1 MRLMFHL
8 LGEPGHHLPSF
19 PLARALQARGHEI
32 VYLAIRDMQHSIE
45 SRGFG
50 YVPVH
55 EDIWPPGT
63 LAAHDQLSREELE
76 HASMVRRS
84 RMQDEPMRALAERRI
99 RDIDPDIA
107 LVDNFARDMV
117 LLVHSLGVPCLRIST
132 SLSVLADEL
141 PPITSSLAPDANH
154 FQLELE
160 RHQLPTCMS
169 SPAALAALSFQ
180 VARFG
185 YPPHEVG
192 VRSSLVPDVSRY
204 PMVVLCEEPFDLPR
218 RGARPLYCAHR
229 PELDRAES
237 VDPALRD
244 FAGDHSII
252 LVSLGTHAA
261 KYRHSDGVYRAIA
274 DTMRAHPEWRA
285 VVAASER
292 FSSQG
297 CLMDPPGNLL
307 VRRHVPQLWLLRRS
321 KVFVTHAGLGSVR
334 EAIALRVPM
343 IAIPQGFDQP
353 GNAVRVAHH
362 GIGVHL
368 QPEAAT
374 RPRLEAALAGMFDEA
389 SRFRARIAELDAACQ
404 RSVEQTDAVAMVE
417 AAARQGPPKRT
428 AAPQG
433 PPKRTAAP
441 RAAGPM
447 PTSELPRLGW
457 AFVDETGRLAEG
469 GTLRAGSALAVEAD
483 RPPGAKI
490 AGWVVCPSIGDA
502 LARAVGPV
510 AARLRVDGPA
520 AIDGPYVAARALRC
534 LWTVNLA
541 DELLAYTDWCT
552 AQALE
557 RERAADAETFA
568 AFEDGVARLRALAAR
583 GALEPELSAVR
594 RSFRDRFSRLWHRGY
609 TTAHT
614 LPKPHDAA
622 RFARWH
628 MANQLA
634 LEAASALVPAGAG
647 AGAFLSAH
655 AIATA
660 RADAELLQRARSCAR
675 AAGIDVDS
683 CEVSPVAPAGD
694 Q

>member
-19 PLARALQARGHEI
+19 PLARALQARGHEV
-32 VYLAIRDMQHSIE
+32 VYLAIRDMQQQIE

-50 YVPVH
+50 YVPVY
-55 EDIWPPGT
+55 EDIWPLGT
-63 LAAHDQLSREELE
+63 LTAHAQLSREELE
-76 HASMVRRS
+76 YASMVRRR
-84 RMQDEPMRALAERRI
+84 RMQDEPMRQLAERRI

-107 LVDNFARDMV
+107 LVDNIARDMV
-117 LLVHSLGVPCLRIST
+117 LLVHSLGMPCLRIST

-141 PPITSSLAPDANH
+141 PPITSSLAPDADH
-154 FQLELE
+154 FLLELE

-169 SPAALAALSFQ
+169 SPAVLAALSIQ

-192 VRSSLVPDVSRY
+192 VRTSLVPELSRY

-218 RGARPLYCAHR
+218 RGAQPLYCAHR

-244 FAGDHSII
+244 FVGDHSII
-252 LVSLGTHAA
+252 LVSLGTHSGR
-261 KYRHSDGVYRAIA
+261 YRHSESMYRALA

-292 FSSQG
+292 FSTQG
-297 CLMDPPGNLL
+297 CLADPPGNML

-362 GIGVHL
+362 GIGVWL
-368 QPEAAT
+368 RPEAVT
-374 RPRLEAALAGMFDEA
+374 QPRLEAALAGMFDEA
-389 SRFRARIAELDAACQ
+389 SRHRERIAELDAACQ
-404 RSVEQTDAVAMVE
+404 RSVEQTDAVAMIE
-417 AAARQGPPKRT
+417 AAARQGPRKRT
-428 AAPQG
+428 A
-433 PPKRTAAP
+433 TP
-441 RAAGPM
+441 RATG

-457 AFVDETGRLAEG
+457 AFVDESGRLAEG
-469 GTLRAGSALAVEAD
+469 GTIRVGSTLAVEAD
-483 RPPGAKI
+483 RPPGVGI

-510 AARLRVDGPA
+510 VARLMVEEPA
-520 AIDGPYVAARALRC
+520 ALEGPYVAAGALRC

-541 DELLAYTDWCT
+541 GELLAYTDWCT

-557 RERAADAETFA
+557 HERASDDDTFA
-568 AFEDGVARLRALAAR
+568 AFEEGVARLRALVAR
-583 GALEPELSAVR
+583 GALEPELSAAR
-594 RSFRDRFSRLWHRGY
+594 KSFNDRFSRLWYRGY
-609 TTAHT
+609 TTAHAF
-614 LPKPHDAA
+614 PAAHDAA

-628 MANQLA
+628 MANQHA
-634 LEAASALVPAGAG
+634 LDAASPLVPAGAG
-647 AGAFLSAH
+647 TGAFLSAH

-660 RADAELLQRARSCAR
+660 RADAELLRRARSCAR
-675 AAGIDVDS
+675 AGGIDVDAF
-683 CEVSPVAPAGD
+683 EPSPGEPDRSASGD
-694 Q
+694 T

>member
-1 MRLMFHL
+1 MRLMFYL

-19 PLARALQARGHEI
+19 PLAGALQARGHEI
-32 VYLAIRDMQHSIE
+32 VYLAIRDMQHQIE

-55 EDIWPPGT
+55 EDIWPLGT
-63 LAAHDQLSREELE
+63 LTAQDPLSREERE
-76 HASMVRRS
+76 YSAMVRRR
-84 RMQDEPMRALAERRI
+84 RMQDERMRELAERRI

-141 PPITSSLAPDANH
+141 PPITSGLAPDANH
-154 FQLELE
+154 FLLELE

-169 SPAALAALSFQ
+169 SPELLAALSIQ

-192 VRSSLVPDVSRY
+192 VRTSLVPELSRY

-244 FAGDHSII
+244 FVGEHSII
-252 LVSLGTHAA
+252 LVSLGTHSG
-261 KYRHSDGVYRAIA
+261 KYRHSESMYRAVA
-274 DTMRAHPEWRA
+274 DTMRAHPEWRT

-292 FSSQG
+292 FSTQG
-297 CLMDPPGNLL
+297 CLADPPGNML

-362 GIGVHL
+362 GIGVWL
-368 QPEAAT
+368 RPEAVT
-374 RPRLEAALAGMFDEA
+374 RPRLEAALAGMFDGA
-389 SRFRARIAELDAACQ
+389 SRHGERIAELDAACQ

-417 AAARQGPPKRT
+417 AAARPGTRT
-428 AAPQG
+428 RIA
-433 PPKRTAAP
+433 RP
-441 RAAGPM
+441 RAAEPA
-447 PTSELPRLGW
+447 PELPWLGW
-457 AFVDETGRLAEG
+457 AFVDESGRLAEG
-469 GTLRAGSALAVEAD
+469 GTLRAGSTLVAEAD
-483 RPPGAKI
+483 RPPSVGI

-510 AARLRVDGPA
+510 VARLQVEGPA
-520 AIDGPYVAARALRC
+520 VIDGPYVAARAVRC
-534 LWTVNLA
+534 LWTVSLT
-541 DELLAYTDWCT
+541 DELLAYTDWCA

-557 RERAADAETFA
+557 RAPDDDGTLA
-568 AFEDGVARLRALAAR
+568 AFEEGVARLRALAAR
-583 GALEPELSAVR
+583 GAPGPELAAAR
-594 RSFRDRFSRLWHRGY
+594 RSFSDRFSPLWHRGY
-609 TTAHT
+609 TTAHASA
-614 LPKPHDAA
+614 LPHDAA

-634 LEAASALVPAGAG
+634 LGAASALVPAGAG
-647 AGAFLSAH
+647 SAAFLSAH
-655 AIATA
+655 AIAIA
-660 RADAELLQRARSCAR
+660 RADAELLRRALSSAR
-675 AAGIDVDS
+675 AAGIDIDAFGAAPDS
-683 CEVSPVAPAGD
+683 AVPGPR
-694 Q
+694 